1 MAKDTKILS
10 LKWIDQQGEKVLE
23 SAKVIEVSA
32 QSAELNLRVNKSL
45 QFPKYAPVS
54 DVKKYMVEKLVQA
67 PSAPIE
73 PAPSEPVKFEVVEP
87 TTEPTKEPTKEA
99 KAKKPVFKTVEEKV
113 EWEKQNGK

>member
-45 QFPKYAPVS
+45 QFPKYAPIS
-54 DVKKYMVEKLVQA
+54 EVKKYMVEKPLPVT
-67 PSAPIE
+67 SANIE
-73 PAPSEPVKFEVVEP
+73 PEPVTPIDPVVMEVVEP
-87 TTEPTKEPTKEA
+87 TPKAEPV